1 MAAAAPPNNK
11 PLDVSQCWT
20 VTTLAGSA
28 RGFADLPGTTARFD
42 APVGIAVS
50 RTGLV
55 YVADKANRRIR
66 KIHPE
71 TGVVETL
78 VHLAHPP
85 EGLAVSPTTGRLYV
99 TDYVDHCIL
108 EIDQETGVATPL
120 AVAAGL
126 LSPRGLAVSGTG
138 LVYVAD
144 IETCCIHTVDP
155 TTGEVRVLAGS
166 PGFAGVVDGP
176 VGAVARFSSP
186 TSVAVA
192 PSGDIYVADA
202 LNFRI
207 RKIHRTGE
215 VTTVPGPAMNLP
227 CGIAVSSRGIVYVA
241 EMENHRIRQID
252 PETGAVTT
260 LAGSGAPGFLDG
272 TCSTSR
278 FQSPSGVA
286 VGGSDGVVYVADMDN
301 HRIRAITPSANPELV
316 RMAREVVVKTP
327 SAPSAVP
334 GELAAGIFSYVG
346 NASVSPGPIKPAR
359 KGMSMPNT
367 LFRGLPDSLKERVL
381 SYVGEPQRGIRPR
394 MNESY
399 NPGTAAAAAAAA
411 AAPPVAAMNALN
423 RRTVRRRKAN
433 RKTHRNRKTRRSG
446 KTRRS
451 H

>member
-1 MAAAAPPNNK
+1 MAAAAPPTNK
-11 PLDVSQCWT
+11 PLDVSRCWT

-42 APVGIAVS
+42 APIGIAVS

-78 VHLAHPP
+78 VELAHRP

-138 LVYVAD
+138 LLYVAD
-144 IETCCIHTVDP
+144 IETCCIHTVNP

-186 TSVAVA
+186 TGVAVA

-215 VTTVPGPAMNLP
+215 VTTVPGSHMNLP

-241 EMENHRIRQID
+241 DTENNRIRQID

-260 LAGSGAPGFLDG
+260 LAGSGDPGFLDG
-272 TCSTSR
+272 DCSTSR
-278 FQSPSGVA
+278 FQGPSGVA
-286 VGGSDGVVYVADMDN
+286 VGGPEGVVYVADTEN

-327 SAPSAVP
+327 STPRMPIIVP
-334 GELAAGIFSYVG
+334 GELAADIFSYVG
-346 NASVSPGPIKPAR
+346 NASVSPGPVKPAR

-367 LFRGLPDSLKERVL
+367 LFRGLPNSLKERVL
-381 SYVGEPQRGIRPR
+381 SYVGEPQRGFRPR

-399 NPGTAAAAAAAA
+399 NPGTPAAAA

-423 RRTVRRRKAN
+423 RRTVRHRKAN
-433 RKTHRNRKTRRSG
+433 RKTHRSRKARRSQ
-446 KTRRS
+446 
-451 H
+451 